1 MIQVIKKSVEK
12 KLKNDPDR
20 LKHVIGV
27 YETSLRLA
35 KIYKVDENFVAIAS
49 LYHDYTKNDS
59 IEDQIKLLKKE
70 DVIKYKDY
78 PVIYHALS
86 AAKQLEKDFNVKN
99 DEILNAITSHVWG
112 RPFMSIYEKIVFVS
126 DYCEPNRVF
135 IDTKTLYELAV
146 KDIDLAVMRSMEL
159 TLNYLERQKIKPS
172 EDQLKAYTYY
182 MEVNSGK
189 VK

>member
-1 MIQVIKKSVEK
+1 MIQAVRRKVEA
-12 KLKNDPDR
+12 KLKNDEMR

-27 YETSLRLA
+27 YETAIKLA
-35 KIYKVDENFVAIAS
+35 KIYKVDENYVAIAS

-59 IEDQIKLLKKE
+59 IEDQIKLLNQE
-70 DVIKYKDY
+70 DIKKYKDY

-86 AAKQLEKDFNVKN
+86 AAKQLEKDFSVKN
-99 DEILNAITSHVWG
+99 EDILNSIKSHVWG

-135 IDTKTLYELAV
+135 IDTTSLYALAV
-146 KDIDLAVMRSMEL
+146 KDIDLAVLKSMEL
-159 TLNYLERQKIKPS
+159 TLNYLKRQGLKPS
-172 EDQLKAYTYY
+172 KEQLEAYTYY